1 MHLPRLGHAVIVNN
15 VASEM
20 SGSMHDVEALV
31 AAYEIVGFDVQ
42 VYYNCDTQVQISILF
57 ETTKL
62 QNLFT
67 FDFYPKWSR
76 TFIEFSEFS

>member
-1 MHLPRLGHAVIVNN
+1 MHLPRLGHAITVNN

-20 SGSMHDVEALV
+20 PGSMCDVEALV
-31 AAYEIVGFDVQ
+31 AAYEILGFDVQ
-42 VYYNCDTQVQISILF
+42 VHYDCDTQVLISILF

-62 QNLFT
+62 PNLFT